1 VSTLGS
7 HHDNR
12 AENEAVATLVR
23 SVPVRLVEVS
33 RSGCRLECTRPIESG
48 TSGQLA
54 VELAGLLRVDD
65 VRVARCQKR
74 MGAGAV
80 YQVGAELLRTRRLGR
95 RTVRMAIRKIIS
107 GETGVGHAQNGDGMP
122 HLGEV
127 RTDEVSGRRSESR
140 APPAH
145 PTRGP

>member
-1 VSTLGS
+1 VTTLRS
-7 HHDNR
+7 RHDNH
-12 AENEAVATLVR
+12 AEREAVATLVR

-54 VELAGLLRVDD
+54 VELAGLMRVDD
-65 VRVARCQKR
+65 VRVARCQQR
-74 MGAGAV
+74 MGAGSL

-95 RTVRMAIRKIIS
+95 RTVRMAIRKIIN
-107 GETGVGHAQNGDGMP
+107 GETGVGQARNGEEMP
-122 HLGEV
+122 DLGDV
-127 RTDEVSGRRSESR
+127 RTGEASGESESR

-145 PTRGP
+145 PGRGP